1 MNVDSLQGDFPW
13 FKEADSRFD
22 MQRFFFQDCNRLFEL
37 QFDFDAM
44 PRPTMAD
51 DLSQKRADRSPSKE
65 SRRPSKDTTSKA
77 QIFRKC
83 MEKDSSVNV
92 TILLMVQKSC

>member
-1 MNVDSLQGDFPW
+1 
-13 FKEADSRFD
+13 
-22 MQRFFFQDCNRLFEL
+22 
-37 QFDFDAM
+37 M

-77 QIFRKC
+77 QI
-83 MEKDSSVNV
+83 
-92 TILLMVQKSC
+92 QKVYGKGFFSQCHNTVDGRNPAPVDG